1 MFCAKWKS
9 LHMLDNL
16 ILIGMPGAGKSTV
29 GVVLAKKLGMRFVDS
44 DLVIQ
49 EQAGRL
55 LHRIIEEDGLEGFL
69 ELEDRVNRELLVHN
83 SVVATGGSAVYGTKA
98 MNHFKT
104 LGRVVYL
111 KLPLAEVAERLGD
124 LKERGVAMRP
134 EQTLADLYEERV
146 RLYEQYADE
155 TVDCEGKTLREIVE
169 ELTEYV
175 FAG

>member
-1 MFCAKWKS
+1 M
-9 LHMLDNL
+9 
-16 ILIGMPGAGKSTV
+16 
-29 GVVLAKKLGMRFVDS
+29 
-44 DLVIQ
+44 
-49 EQAGRL
+49 
-55 LHRIIEEDGLEGFL
+55 
-69 ELEDRVNRELLVHN
+69 
-83 SVVATGGSAVYGTKA
+83 
-98 MNHFKT
+98 
-104 LGRVVYL
+104 YL

-155 TVDCEGKTLREIVE
+155 TVDCEGKMLREIVE